1 MRVVKAWVLV
11 ILLAVL
17 CAFPARAQTLDE
29 LYREQLEA
37 SGAEELLQALPE
49 DTHALL
55 ERLQI
60 DSLNLDTFA
69 KTDTRSLLGELWDL
83 FQRVASGPL
92 TACGTV
98 LGILL
103 VYAWIDGMRQ
113 TLRTEEV
120 SSVFGVICALAACG
134 TVMLP
139 LSEQLQGVCE
149 AMESVSVFMTSFVPV
164 YAGVLITGGQASAAI
179 SFQSIVLYAAE
190 FLSWAA
196 GSLIVPLLSISLA
209 LGLTGSL
216 TPELKLGRVGAMTS
230 KAATWIL
237 TLGMVLF
244 TGILSL
250 QSLAGGVADRIS
262 DCALRFSISHFVP
275 IVGGSISEAFSTIRG
290 CLHLLRSTV
299 GCFGIV
305 ATLIIILPPLLSCF
319 LWNTMLSVGE
329 MTADMFGL
337 QSFSELLK
345 TAHGI
350 TRCLVGVL
358 CVSGLLLTVS
368 LTVVT
373 IAAGGV
379 T

>member
-1 MRVVKAWVLV
+1 MRRAKLV
-11 ILLAVL
+11 ICILALLVL
-17 CAFPARAQTLDE
+17 CAYPVQAQTFDE

-37 SGAEELLQALPE
+37 SGGEALLDTLPKE
-49 DTHALL
+49 TRELL
-55 ERLQI
+55 ERLNI
-60 DSLNLDTFA
+60 DSLQADSFTELDTN
-69 KTDTRSLLGELWDL
+69 SLLGELWEL
-83 FQRVASGPL
+83 FKTAAGEPL

-103 VYAWIDGMRQ
+103 VYAWVDGMRQ

-134 TVMLP
+134 SVMMPIAGHLERV
-139 LSEQLQGVCE
+139 SE
-149 AMESVSVFMTSFVPV
+149 AMKSVSVFMSSFVPV
-164 YAGVLITGGQASAAI
+164 YAGILVSGGQLSAAV
-179 SFQSIVLYAAE
+179 SFQSIILYAAE
-190 FLSWAA
+190 LLSWIA

-216 TPELKLGRVGAMTS
+216 TPELKLGRVGAMTG

-244 TGILSL
+244 TGVLSL
-250 QSLAGGVADRIS
+250 QTFVGGAADKLS
-262 DCALRFSISHFVP
+262 DRALRFSIAHFVP
-275 IVGGSISEAFSTIRG
+275 VVGGSISEAFSTIRG

-299 GCFGIV
+299 GCFGVV
-305 ATLIIILPPLLSCF
+305 ATLIIVLPPMLSC
-319 LWNTMLSVGE
+319 LIWNLMLSVGE
-329 MTADMFGL
+329 MAAELFGL
-337 QSFSELLK
+337 PSFSELLK

-350 TRCLVGVL
+350 MRCLVGVL

-368 LTVVT
+368 LTVITV
-373 IAAGGV
+373 AVGGM